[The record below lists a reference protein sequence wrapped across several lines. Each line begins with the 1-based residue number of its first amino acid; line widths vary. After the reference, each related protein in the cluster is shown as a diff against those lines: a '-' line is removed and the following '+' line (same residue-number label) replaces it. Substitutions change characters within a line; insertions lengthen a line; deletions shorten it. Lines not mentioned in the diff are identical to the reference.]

1 MKKVRNNKVENEN
14 RKENET
20 KPKPNDLKKKGDQI
34 YAQSILHSLIFLHQ
48 NVFWPELVSED
59 LITYFSP

>member
-20 KPKPNDLKKKGDQI
+20 KPKPNDLKKKRRSDLCSK
-34 YAQSILHSLIFLHQ
+34 YSPFTDLPPPECFLA
-48 NVFWPELVSED
+48 
-59 LITYFSP
+59 